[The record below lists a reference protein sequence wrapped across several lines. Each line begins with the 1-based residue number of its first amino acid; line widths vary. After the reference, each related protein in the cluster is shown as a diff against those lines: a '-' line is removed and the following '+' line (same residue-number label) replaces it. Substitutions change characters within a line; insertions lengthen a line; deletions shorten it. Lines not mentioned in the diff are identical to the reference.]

1 MAVSGVR
8 KNYLGLFWILT
19 VVVYLIGLIIINRG
33 LGFRNVGIFGV
44 ALIAYYVGN
53 IYNIAVGR
61 YKLRDMAVVCIVNF
75 IFAVVANFLKVF
87 TFYEA
92 IVLFGIIAMFQIVFR
107 YIIIVGVVEKQ
118 RIMFVGENDYTKDLL
133 VGIKK
138 DEQYRFIEHY
148 KNVEKKDYG
157 YDILKICDLKKV
169 DIIVDFS
176 ENLLVNPKIVDKL
189 LKNKLKGLQYYN
201 YLEFYEMYESKLPVS
216 HLSPKWFLENTGFEI
231 YHNNF
236 NLKVKRILD
245 IIFALLIGFCVI
257 PIMIIAAII
266 IKLESKGPIFFIQER
281 IGEGNKPFKIIKF
294 RSMTTDA
301 EKDGPKWATKNDN
314 RVTKFGKFMRL
325 TRVDELPQLWNVI
338 KGEMSFVGP
347 RPEREFF
354 IKQLEKEIMYYNLRH
369 TVKPGLT
376 GWAQVMYPYGASI
389 EDAYRKL
396 QYDLYYIKNHDI
408 LFDLKILLKT
418 VTIVIFGKGR

>member
-1 MAVSGVR
+1 MSGVR
-8 KNYLGLFWILT
+8 KNYLALFWILT
-19 VVVYLIGLIIINRG
+19 IVVYFIGLIIINRG
-33 LGFRNVGIFGV
+33 LGFRNIGIFGV

-61 YKLRDMAVVCIVNF
+61 YRLRDMAVVCVVNF
-75 IFAVVANFLKVF
+75 IFATVANFFKIF

-107 YIIIVGVVEKQ
+107 YIIIVGVVERQ
-118 RIMFVGENDYTKDLL
+118 RIMFIGENDYIQDLL
-133 VGIKK
+133 ESIKN

-148 KNVEKKDYG
+148 KNVQKKDYG
-157 YDILKICDLKKV
+157 YDILKICDLKKIN
-169 DIIVDFS
+169 IIVDFT
-176 ENLLVNPKIVDKL
+176 ENLLINPKIVDKL

-201 YLEFYEMYESKLPVS
+201 YLEFYEMYENKLPVS

-236 NLKVKRILD
+236 NLKAKRILD
-245 IIFALLIGFCVI
+245 IIFALLIGVCVI

-281 IGEGNKPFKIIKF
+281 IGEGNKPFKIVKF

-325 TRVDELPQLWNVI
+325 TRIDELPQLWNVLR
-338 KGEMSFVGP
+338 GEMSFVGP

-408 LFDLKILLKT
+408 LFDVKILLKT